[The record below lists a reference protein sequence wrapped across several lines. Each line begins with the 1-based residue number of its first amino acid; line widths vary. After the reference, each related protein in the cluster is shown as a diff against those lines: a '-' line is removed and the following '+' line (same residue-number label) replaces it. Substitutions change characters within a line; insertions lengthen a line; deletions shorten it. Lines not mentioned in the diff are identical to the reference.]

1 MPGVRSD
8 PDVSSA
14 ADNAQSHPQYMKIDK
29 DSAVAS
35 AEKDSTLNGFSH
47 EIEKSV
53 AVGMS
58 PPIALPIAT
67 TTNSASAAS
76 CSATSTYM
84 IPLVAVMP
92 R

>member
-1 MPGVRSD
+1 
-8 PDVSSA
+8 
-14 ADNAQSHPQYMKIDK
+14 MKIDR